1 MLMTAPPQT
10 ALKIRPGED
19 ADLDALLARVAG
31 YSCEFPVVLA
41 NHLPMVLVALT
52 ALGATPRRRA
62 AFAERYIA
70 ANRLLPMPPDHAR
83 IDASNWTAYLGNR
96 QLEGDYRGFFSGE
109 VARLGPDGAVAAYL
123 PTLLPGIAASAL
135 HAFMRLAYARLRGDA
150 AEVATALGY
159 WAAMYLPL
167 GDGVGAEPDTD
178 DPAEVFRRLAREP
191 AYAEVTAPTDLLWH
205 WLRAGA
211 AVPEFAPVVDWL
223 RVGPD
228 TLRRIAVTALA
239 LFAAMAGKEP
249 AAAEFGALH
258 AVTGAHWVRLLDHD
272 GVVGAELPRRFWQAI
287 AAAFAYMGCPGLPSL
302 EQVQALRTRPA
313 PPWPEI
319 HAAACAADDEH
330 DISLVFSA
338 WQEETMYGDPL
349 YRVVAA
355 RRVRLL
361 P

>member
-1 MLMTAPPQT
+1 MLMTATPQT
-10 ALKIRPGED
+10 ALKIHPGED

-31 YSCEFPVVLA
+31 HSCEFPVVLA

-52 ALGATPRRRA
+52 ALGASPCRRA

-70 ANRLLPMPPDHAR
+70 ANRLLPMPPDHGR
-83 IDASNWTAYLGNR
+83 IDAGNWTAYLGNR
-96 QLEGDYRGFFSGE
+96 QLEGDYRGFFAGE
-109 VARLGPDGAVAAYL
+109 VARLGPDRAMAAYL
-123 PTLLPGIAASAL
+123 PALLPGIAASAL

-167 GDGVGAEPDTD
+167 GDGVGTPPDTD

-191 AYAEVTAPTDLLWH
+191 AYAGVTAPTDLLWH

-211 AVPEFAPVVDWL
+211 AVPAFAPVVDWL

-228 TLRRIAVTALA
+228 TLPRIAATSRAL
-239 LFAAMAGKEP
+239 LAATIGQAPPAG
-249 AAAEFGALH
+249 EFGALH
-258 AVTGAHWVRLLDHD
+258 AVTGGHWARLLDGD
-272 GVVGAELPRRFWQAI
+272 GVAGPELPRRFWQAI
-287 AAAFAYMGCPGLPSL
+287 AAAFAYMGRPSLPSA
-302 EQVQALRTRPA
+302 EQIEVQRTRIA

-319 HAAACAADDEH
+319 HAAACASDDEH

-338 WQEETMYGDPL
+338 WQEEAMYGDPL
-349 YRVVAA
+349 YRVIAA